1 MTDRPESILQA
12 FLTWCQQDAARPL
25 LRWNGT
31 WFCYGDMHS
40 MASRVASGLHELGV
54 QPGDRVALFLANS
67 PEFLACY
74 VGSHMLGAIAVL
86 VNTQYRQVELRHI
99 LSDSEAQVCITDAE
113 RRAELEHVR
122 PELPALQTVVQVG
135 GDATGVLSYAQLLQH
150 STSLFQPIVLSA
162 NDIALIAYTSGTTG
176 RSKGAMLSH
185 GNLASNSVAV
195 TTAWGWTSADRLLL
209 TLPLF
214 HIHGL
219 GVGIHGTLL
228 AGACVDLRSHFDAA
242 EVYASLCDDPPTMFF
257 GVPTMYGRLIEQA
270 RDAGTGLSPMHHS
283 QRKIRLFVSG
293 SAPLSPQTFADFE
306 ALFEQRILERYGMT
320 ETVMNT
326 TNPLEGERRPGTVGQ
341 PFPGQEAR
349 IVHARLR
356 TPVTDGEAG
365 EIQVRGPHV
374 FKGYWRRPDATVAA
388 FDVEGW
394 FNTGDLGIR
403 SADGYFSIVGRA
415 RELIISGGYNIYPRE
430 VEEVLEAYPGV
441 REVAVFGMPDADM
454 GEQVV
459 ATIVPE
465 AGEQLRSE
473 AIIAYC
479 REQLASYKK
488 PRQIIFVESLPRNAM
503 GKVQKHVLLDLLK
516 RSSSET

>member
-12 FLTWCQQDAARPL
+12 FLRYSEQDAARPL

-31 WFCYGDMHS
+31 WLCYADIHT
-40 MASRVASGLHELGV
+40 MASRVARGLHELGL

-74 VGSHMLGAIAVL
+74 LASHMLGAIVVL

-99 LSDSEAQVCITDAE
+99 LSDSEAQLCITDAE

-122 PELPALQTVVQVG
+122 HELPALQTIVQVG
-135 GDATGVLSYAQLLQH
+135 GDASGALSYEQLLH
-150 STSLFQPIVLSA
+150 AGNVLFQPESLKA
-162 NDIALIAYTSGTTG
+162 DHIALIAYTSGTTG

-185 GNLASNSVAV
+185 GNLVSNSAAV
-195 TTAWGWTSADRLLL
+195 TAAWGWTSADRLLL

-228 AGACVDLRSHFDAA
+228 SGACVDLRSHFDAA
-242 EVYASLCDDPPTMFF
+242 EVYAALCDDPPTMFF

-270 RDAGTGLSPMHHS
+270 RAAGIGTSTMHHS
-283 QRKIRLFVSG
+283 QRKVRLFVSG

-306 ALFEQRILERYGMT
+306 ALFGQRILERYGMT

-356 TPVTDGEAG
+356 TPVTDGQAG

-374 FKGYWRRPDATVAA
+374 FKGYWRRPEATVEA
-388 FDVEGW
+388 FDGDGW
-394 FNTGDLGIR
+394 FNTGDLGIC

-430 VEEVLEAYPGV
+430 VEEVLETYPGI
-441 REVAVFGMPDADM
+441 REVAVFGIPDVDM

-459 ATIVPE
+459 ATVVPA

-503 GKVQKHVLLDLLK
+503 GKVQKHVLLEQLK
-516 RSSSET
+516 RRKPEM